1 MASKSDLAQWL
12 GENIG
17 GHAIGRCVLRNSNA
31 LLLHLLS
38 NVVVAN
44 INMLGSS
51 AVGRIVAL
59 GDTAS
64 TIAKQINGSDG

>member
-17 GHAIGRCVLRNSNA
+17 GHAIGRYVRNSNA

-59 GDTAS
+59 GDTAG
-64 TIAKQINGSDG
+64 TITKYK